1 MKPIKNWVSVL
12 VFVLLISMLG
22 VHALG
27 EEIVP
32 FADSVFK
39 SAGVSLNAEKMAT
52 FTATTMESVSS
63 ISVTSC
69 TLEKKNGTKWEAV
82 KSLAV
87 PDTVATNTVSYGATK
102 NYDTAIPSGGPYR
115 IVAVFDADGHT
126 ITKYSTSRSF

>member
-1 MKPIKNWVSVL
+1 MKHIKNWVSVAL
-12 VFVLLISMLG
+12 FVLIMAAMG
-22 VHALG
+22 IQGFAEG
-27 EEIVP
+27 IVP
-32 FADSVFK
+32 FADDVFQTA
-39 SAGVSLNAEKMAT
+39 SVSLNAEKMAT

-87 PDTVATNTVSYGATK
+87 PDTEATNTVTYRSTKSYAS
-102 NYDTAIPSGGPYR
+102 AIPSGGPYR

-126 ITKYSTSRSF
+126 ITKNSASRSF